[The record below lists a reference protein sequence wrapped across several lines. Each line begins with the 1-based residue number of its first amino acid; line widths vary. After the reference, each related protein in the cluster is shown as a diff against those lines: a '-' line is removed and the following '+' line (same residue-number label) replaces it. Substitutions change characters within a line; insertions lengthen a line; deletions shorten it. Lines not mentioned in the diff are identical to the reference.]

1 MKNVSP
7 LKNIIIEGQYGNFE
21 NKKDSQIIKIKEIKN
36 LFIYQVVK
44 FKTSK
49 KNNNDLKVDN
59 LTFPDVL
66 KVNSNTD
73 TRILWMGPNNWLV
86 ISLKSLNNEL
96 NQIFSNNEF
105 AVTDISHSRS
115 IIELEGENV
124 KEVIKK
130 GSPFNIEEMK
140 DNSCSNTIYN
150 GVTITIDNIDQEFYK
165 IRVISLR
172 SFGESLYH
180 SIADACLEF
189 GYNSHWF
196 HSY

>member
-59 LTFPDVL
+59 LIFPDVL

-140 DNSCSNTIYN
+140 QNNCSNTIYN
-150 GVTITIDNIDQEFYK
+150 GITITIDSIEQECNK

-172 SFGESLYH
+172 SFGESLCH
-180 SIADACLEF
+180 SITDSC
-189 GYNSHWF
+189 
-196 HSY
+196 